1 MEFCILKTKGTFYR
15 IPKAPF
21 ESDEQSMDRIWY
33 IAKQESDKEAGEG
46 EGSIDLSESLKWS
59 YQKYLKV
66 KY

>member
-1 MEFCILKTKGTFYR
+1 MNFCILKTKGVFYR

-21 ESDEQSMDRIWY
+21 ESDEQVMDRIWY
-33 IAKQESDKEAGEG
+33 IAKKEKNA
-46 EGSIDLSESLKWS
+46 EGSIDLSESLQWS

>member
-33 IAKQESDKEAGEG
+33 IAKQESESESKKEP
-46 EGSIDLSESLKWS
+46 IDLSESLKWS